1 MSYTF
6 SRRDFMKY
14 TALTAV
20 AVASAG
26 MFTGCG
32 ENPNQPYSN
41 NPTGTLSFGGS
52 SGGFLGIG
60 ASHDAQTLKNPVYAN
75 GKFECDFEHTPVAE
89 GFYYGPAYYKIVV
102 EYSDKIV
109 IYGNDS
115 QGVKVTSDGQGA
127 MQPNPKVPYKTHV
140 TFAGIDY
147 TDAQKVSI
155 FYYPKTTAIGNT
167 SDSYG
172 DVHAG
177 WNITS
182 IIVTA

>member
-1 MSYTF
+1 
-6 SRRDFMKY
+6 
-14 TALTAV
+14 
-20 AVASAG
+20 
-26 MFTGCG
+26 
-32 ENPNQPYSN
+32 
-41 NPTGTLSFGGS
+41 
-52 SGGFLGIG
+52 
-60 ASHDAQTLKNPVYAN
+60 
-75 GKFECDFEHTPVAE
+75 
-89 GFYYGPAYYKIVV
+89 
-102 EYSDKIV
+102 
-109 IYGNDS
+109 
-115 QGVKVTSDGQGA
+115 

-182 IIVTA
+182 VIKG